1 MILSP
6 RLPRRALSD
15 DPQKADGRICIGFSL
30 SLRGDQSL
38 NFLENVFEL
47 LERSAGHPVLQEIRG
62 EQIASVTGAELLAQ
76 VRTARSFFHKVGFR
90 KGDRCALLAH
100 NSIRWVA
107 ADLALM
113 AEGIIVVPLY
123 ARQAVAELIAMMK
136 DCTPRLI
143 CCGETSLGESV
154 ARAWRDAP
162 RVVSLDEVFAD
173 PGVVH
178 AQRWPV
184 ASQMPVSREPQDL
197 VAIIYTSGT
206 SGEPKGV
213 CLTVANLDH
222 MLACTTQRLDDLMGP
237 ASQPDRVFHY
247 LPFNFAA
254 SWIFTLSCLSQRSL
268 LSLSTDLNKLADEIR
283 LAAPHYFLNVPTLLE
298 RVRRGVEDNLRSR
311 GGFALRIFERA
322 WQGFLRHASG
332 RHQLSDAFY
341 RSVAGLLIFPK
352 IRARFGAHL
361 RALICGSAPLAR
373 DTQLFFNML
382 GIRVLQ
388 GYGLTETTGICTL
401 DDPRGDV
408 EPGCVGP
415 SIPGVEMVLGE
426 NQEILVRGPNL
437 FPGYWNRPEE
447 TARVLRD
454 GWFHTGDQGEVN
466 AAGNWR
472 IIGRIKNLIILNS
485 GHNIAPEPI
494 EEKLL
499 NLLPGA
505 QHVVL
510 VGNGRGYL
518 SAIVTGGVT
527 REQVQSALDA
537 LNRTLPHYKQVR
549 AFHIHAEPFSIEN
562 GMLTANGKLKRD
574 VIARHLQAEI
584 EDLYQRKAL

>member
-1 MILSP
+1 M
-6 RLPRRALSD
+6 
-15 DPQKADGRICIGFSL
+15 
-30 SLRGDQSL
+30 
-38 NFLENVFEL
+38 NFLENVFEQ
-47 LERSAGHPVLQEIRG
+47 LERSAGRRVLQEIRG

-76 VRTARSFFHKVGFR
+76 VRTARSFFHKAGFR
-90 KGDRCALLAH
+90 KGDRCALLGH

-162 RVVSLDEVFAD
+162 RFVSFDEIFAD

-178 AQRWPV
+178 AQRRPV
-184 ASQMPVSREPQDL
+184 ASQVPVSREPNDL

-222 MLACTTQRLDDLMGP
+222 MLACTTQRLDELMGP
-237 ASQPDRVFHY
+237 ASQPDRVLHY

-254 SWIFTLSCLSQRSL
+254 SWIFTLSCLSRRSL
-268 LSLSTDLNKLADEIR
+268 LSLSTDLNKLADEVR

-311 GGFALRIFERA
+311 GGFALRIFEKA
-322 WQGFLRHASG
+322 WQGFLRHSDG

-341 RSVAGLLIFPK
+341 RAVAGLLIFPK
-352 IRARFGAHL
+352 IRARFGTHL

-401 DDPRGDV
+401 DDPRGHV

-426 NQEILVRGPNL
+426 SQEILVRGPNL

-510 VGNGRGYL
+510 VGNGRGYITAL
-518 SAIVTGGVT
+518 ITGDVAEPPVSA
-527 REQVQSALDA
+527 ALDA
-537 LNRTLPHYKQVR
+537 VNRDLPHYKQVR
-549 AFHIHAEPFSIEN
+549 AFHLLHEPLTIEN
-562 GMLTANGKLKRD
+562 GLITVNGKLRRD
-574 VIARHLQAEI
+574 AIAARFAPEI
-584 EDLYQRKAL
+584 EVMYQRKTL